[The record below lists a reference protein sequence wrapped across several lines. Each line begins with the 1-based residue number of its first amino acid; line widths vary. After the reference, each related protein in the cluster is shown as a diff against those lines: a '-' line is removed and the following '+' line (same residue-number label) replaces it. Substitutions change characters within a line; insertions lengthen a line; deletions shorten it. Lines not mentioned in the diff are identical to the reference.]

1 MIIFIEIT
9 KPWNIRTSFSTS
21 TGIKYNISFH
31 LNTYLDWHRITYEFL
46 KKFMRLW
53 SYFVTQILDT
63 TSLQTNK
70 FYETWFFGVTK
81 SESLLQKYKNKVTFS
96 TKKSL
101 NVYESFDMFD
111 YTIIFS
117 FLFKVESQLK
127 YHDLEINEKFTKQW
141 WNRLIRQNET
151 KYAVFSKPTGKL
163 KRKKNETAVAVR
175 FFYNL
180 ALELM

>member
-1 MIIFIEIT
+1 
-9 KPWNIRTSFSTS
+9 
-21 TGIKYNISFH
+21 
-31 LNTYLDWHRITYEFL
+31 
-46 KKFMRLW
+46 MRLQ

-127 YHDLEINEKFTKQW
+127 YHDLEINEKLQSSESFQF
-141 WNRLIRQNET
+141 L
-151 KYAVFSKPTGKL
+151 
-163 KRKKNETAVAVR
+163 
-175 FFYNL
+175 
-180 ALELM
+180 